1 MELFDIVR
9 SVIFIVILI
18 TVTIIV
24 ISKSEKSSIGF
35 RVVIML
41 LIIRL
46 IYSILRYWFNLPPDM
61 PDIEFYEEQINTF
74 ISNHM
79 RLEVI
84 NPRFDVRNY
93 IAFHGIIRYFFGN
106 TWLVTVVLN
115 SILGTYAIYNASNIA
130 YEISGKKAKYATYL
144 FLSLEPTIFLY
155 TNSHLR
161 EAVVLFTITL
171 AMVNLVKYIKYTN
184 NKYIELY
191 FLISIISGLFRA
203 VNIFILIAIGLMS
216 ILLVRNKKQLGFKK
230 VITII
235 LASLLGLLLL
245 RVLENVL
252 GFSVDIKY
260 INENLN
266 RDMIGGG
273 TMPYL
278 VGERYD
284 SWTHLIISIPKRF
297 LYFVLHP
304 FPWDLSNVKHIIPFI
319 SSLYNVV
326 FIIMLIIFSRIKLK
340 NCINY
345 SLIKKV
351 MAILLVALIIY
362 AVVKSE
368 SASRHRLQFIWLLP
382 VITSSII
389 FSESIGD
396 KENKK

>member
-1 MELFDIVR
+1 
-9 SVIFIVILI
+9 
-18 TVTIIV
+18 
-24 ISKSEKSSIGF
+24 
-35 RVVIML
+35 
-41 LIIRL
+41 
-46 IYSILRYWFNLPPDM
+46 
-61 PDIEFYEEQINTF
+61 
-74 ISNHM
+74 
-79 RLEVI
+79 
-84 NPRFDVRNY
+84 
-93 IAFHGIIRYFFGN
+93 
-106 TWLVTVVLN
+106 
-115 SILGTYAIYNASNIA
+115 
-130 YEISGKKAKYATYL
+130 
-144 FLSLEPTIFLY
+144 
-155 TNSHLR
+155 
-161 EAVVLFTITL
+161 
-171 AMVNLVKYIKYTN
+171 
-184 NKYIELY
+184 
-191 FLISIISGLFRA
+191 
-203 VNIFILIAIGLMS
+203 
-216 ILLVRNKKQLGFKK
+216 
-230 VITII
+230 
-235 LASLLGLLLL
+235 
-245 RVLENVL
+245 
-252 GFSVDIKY
+252 
-260 INENLN
+260 
-266 RDMIGGG
+266 
-273 TMPYL
+273 MPYL